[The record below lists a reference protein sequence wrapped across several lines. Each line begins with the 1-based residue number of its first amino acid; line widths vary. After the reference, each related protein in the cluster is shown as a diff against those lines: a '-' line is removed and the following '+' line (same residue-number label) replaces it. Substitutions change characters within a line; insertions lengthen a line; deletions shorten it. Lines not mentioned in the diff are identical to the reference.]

1 MNATQNIPVS
11 DSGHLL
17 SHETNRRIA
26 SQARSE
32 FLYEGMVYICQSIR
46 RALEKSIGALPNAA
60 RRPVS
65 EA

>member
-32 FLYEGMVYICQSIR
+32 FLYEGMVYICHSIR
-46 RALEKSIGALPNAA
+46 RVLVKNRGALPNVA
-60 RRPVS
+60 RRPVR